1 MSRLTLYQSN
11 FTQGEVDPLMHGRV
25 DIEQYYSAL
34 DRAKNVMIMPQGGF
48 ERRPG
53 SRFMFD
59 LTSHLGSYTA
69 LAGIRLI
76 PFEFSIDQSFM
87 LLFVKQSTSDVRM
100 FVFANQVQITNI
112 NGSGN
117 DYLSINMGDID
128 LSKVNFTQSADTLIL
143 VQEDIVPRKIVRGS
157 TNATWTESSIT
168 LTSPKYNFT
177 TGTTNPAAT
186 ITPDAVDGTVKLT
199 ASAATFPAERS
210 ATAQGGASSTITLDG
225 SASGTDD
232 LYNGCKITIT
242 SGTGSGQTRFISDYV
257 GSSKIATVSV
267 AWTVT
272 PASDSVF
279 TTSDHVGQYINV
291 NNGFGRA
298 KIIERNSEVVD
309 GSTQLVVKAMVEIP
323 FFEASVAIAS
333 GDYEIEYG
341 YEDVFSSDR
350 GYPRSC
356 TFHEG
361 RLFFGGSKSLPN
373 TIFGSKVSDFY
384 NFQSGEMLADDA
396 LLVTL
401 STDSIN
407 SINAIRSG
415 RDLQIFTSSGEFF
428 IPQSTLDPITP
439 SNLVIKSSTRRGIK
453 EGIRPTG
460 TEAAT
465 FFIQRSGKS
474 LREFLFSDSD
484 LNYNSNNVSL
494 FSSHLLKAPTKMAL
508 RSATST
514 DDGDLLMI
522 VNSTDGTMAV
532 YTMLRPQN
540 VVAPV
545 EWVTNG
551 EFIDVGV
558 DVEDIYTVTKRA
570 LPTQATF
577 TITVSDYAN
586 IAVGSTIVFS
596 KHDGTEMTL
605 QFEAS
610 SGSAPSS
617 SSGNTH
623 YVRAYTDNNT
633 TADNIYTAINAISG
647 FTVSNPGAAV
657 VTVTRDDYGNDN
669 QTVTSSDT
677 TRLAVTQVTDG
688 TTKYYLEVFDD
699 DRTTDAAIQY
709 FTGATSPDQS
719 LPTNT
724 TCSSLGHLERFPV
737 DVVRD
742 DLVITGKTV
751 VSSAI
756 TIDQA
761 PTTYVEVGLSYAVE
775 VVTLPAEP
783 RLPSGVVVSRK
794 RRIVEATPVLYLSQN
809 LAVNGV
815 EVPFSLLPA
824 TAGASST
831 TFTGRKRIS
840 PILGYS
846 DEAQVTLTMTTPQF
860 VTVLG
865 LEYKLSTGA

>member
-1 MSRLTLYQSN
+1 MSRVTLYQSN

-53 SRFMFD
+53 SKFMFD

-87 LLFVKQSTSDVRM
+87 LLFVKQSSSDVRM

-128 LSKVNFTQSADTLIL
+128 LSKLNYTQSADTLIL
-143 VQEDIVPRKIVRGS
+143 VQEDMAPRSIVRGG
-157 TNATWTESSIT
+157 TNATWTHSTIS
-168 LTSPKYNFT
+168 LTSPFYNFT
-177 TGTTNPAAT
+177 TSTSNPSAT
-186 ITPDAVDGTVKLT
+186 ITPDAVDGTVKIT
-199 ASAATFPAERS
+199 ASSGVF
-210 ATAQGGASSTITLDG
+210 SSG
-225 SASGTDD
+225 
-232 LYNGCKITIT
+232 N
-242 SGTGSGQTRFISDYV
+242 V
-257 GSSKIATVSV
+257 N
-267 AWTVT
+267 
-272 PASDSVF
+272 
-279 TTSDHVGQYINV
+279 QYINV
-291 NNGFGRA
+291 SNGFGRA
-298 KIIERNSEVVD
+298 KIIEYES
-309 GSTQLVVKAMVEIP
+309 STVVKTMVEIP

-333 GDYEIEYG
+333 GAWELETG
-341 YEDVFSSDR
+341 YEEVFSSSK

-373 TIFGSKVSDFY
+373 TLFGSKVGDFF
-384 NFQSGEMLADDA
+384 NFKSSEGLADDA

-439 SNLVIKSSTRRGIK
+439 SNLVIKTSTKRGIK
-453 EGIRPTG
+453 EGLRPTG

-558 DVEDIYTVTKRA
+558 DVEDIYTVVKRTI
-570 LPTQATF
+570 PT
-577 TITVSDYAN
+577 
-586 IAVGSTIVFS
+586 
-596 KHDGTEMTL
+596 
-605 QFEAS
+605 
-610 SGSAPSS
+610 
-617 SSGNTH
+617 
-623 YVRAYTDNNT
+623 
-633 TADNIYTAINAISG
+633 
-647 FTVSNPGAAV
+647 
-657 VTVTRDDYGNDN
+657 N
-669 QTVTSSDT
+669 Q
-677 TRLAVTQVTDG
+677 
-688 TTKYYLEVFDD
+688 TKYYLEVFDD

-709 FTGATSPDQS
+709 FSGATSPDQS
-719 LPTNT
+719 LPSNT
-724 TCSSLGHLERFPV
+724 TCGSLNHLEGLAV

-751 VSSAI
+751 SSNAI

-775 VVTLPAEP
+775 VKTLPAEP
-783 RLPSGVVVSRK
+783 RQPSGVVVSRK

-860 VTVLG
+860 ATVIG
-865 LEYKLSTGA
+865 LEYKLSTGV

>member
-1 MSRLTLYQSN
+1 MYQSN

-53 SRFMFD
+53 SKFMFD

-87 LLFVKQSTSDVRM
+87 LLFVKQSASDVRM

-128 LSKVNFTQSADTLIL
+128 LSKINFTQSADTLIL
-143 VQEDIVPRKIVRGS
+143 VQEDMAPRSIVRGG
-157 TNATWTESSIT
+157 TNATWTHSTIS
-168 LTSPKYNFT
+168 LTSPFFNFT
-177 TGTTNPAAT
+177 TSTSNPSAT
-186 ITPDAVDGTVKLT
+186 ITPDAVDGTVKIT
-199 ASAATFPAERS
+199 ASSGVF
-210 ATAQGGASSTITLDG
+210 SSG
-225 SASGTDD
+225 
-232 LYNGCKITIT
+232 N
-242 SGTGSGQTRFISDYV
+242 V
-257 GSSKIATVSV
+257 N
-267 AWTVT
+267 
-272 PASDSVF
+272 
-279 TTSDHVGQYINV
+279 QYINV
-291 NNGFGRA
+291 SNGFGRA
-298 KIIERNSEVVD
+298 RIIEFES
-309 GSTQLVVKAMVEIP
+309 STVVKTMVEIP

-333 GDYEIEYG
+333 GAWELETG
-341 YEDVFSSDR
+341 YEAVFSSTK
-350 GYPRSC
+350 GYPRTC

-361 RLFFGGSKSLPN
+361 RLFFGGTKSLPN
-373 TIFGSKVSDFY
+373 TLFGSKVGDFF
-384 NFQSGEMLADDA
+384 NFKSSEALADDA
-396 LLVTL
+396 LFVTL
-401 STDSIN
+401 SSDSIN

-428 IPQSTLDPITP
+428 VPQSTLDPITP
-439 SNLVIKSSTRRGIK
+439 SNLVVKSSTRRGIK

-532 YTMLRPQN
+532 YTLLRPQN

-551 EFIDVGV
+551 EYIDVGV
-558 DVEDIYTVTKRA
+558 DVEDIYTVVKRTI
-570 LPTQATF
+570 PT
-577 TITVSDYAN
+577 
-586 IAVGSTIVFS
+586 
-596 KHDGTEMTL
+596 
-605 QFEAS
+605 
-610 SGSAPSS
+610 
-617 SSGNTH
+617 
-623 YVRAYTDNNT
+623 
-633 TADNIYTAINAISG
+633 
-647 FTVSNPGAAV
+647 
-657 VTVTRDDYGNDN
+657 N
-669 QTVTSSDT
+669 Q
-677 TRLAVTQVTDG
+677 
-688 TTKYYLEVFDD
+688 TKYYLEVFDD

-709 FTGATSPDQS
+709 FSGATSPDQS
-719 LPTNT
+719 LPSNT
-724 TCSSLGHLERFPV
+724 TCGSLNHLEGLAV

-751 VSSAI
+751 SSNAI

-775 VVTLPAEP
+775 VKTLPAEP
-783 RLPSGVVVSRK
+783 RQPSGVVVSRK
-794 RRIVEATPVLYLSQN
+794 RRILEATPVLLLSQN
-809 LAVNGV
+809 LAINGV

-831 TFTGRKRIS
+831 TFSGRKRIS

-846 DEAQVTLTMTTPQF
+846 DEAQLTLTMTTPQF
-860 VTVLG
+860 VTVIG

>member
-1 MSRLTLYQSN
+1 MYQSN

-53 SRFMFD
+53 SKFMFD

-87 LLFVKQSTSDVRM
+87 LLFVKQSASDVRM

-128 LSKVNFTQSADTLIL
+128 LSKINFTQSADTLIL
-143 VQEDIVPRKIVRGS
+143 VQEDMAPRSIVRGG
-157 TNATWTESSIT
+157 TNATWTHSTIS
-168 LTSPKYNFT
+168 LTSPFFNFT
-177 TGTTNPAAT
+177 TSTSNPSAT
-186 ITPDAVDGTVKLT
+186 ITPDAVDGTVKIT
-199 ASAATFPAERS
+199 AS
-210 ATAQGGASSTITLDG
+210 
-225 SASGTDD
+225 SG
-232 LYNGCKITIT
+232 
-242 SGTGSGQTRFISDYV
+242 
-257 GSSKIATVSV
+257 
-267 AWTVT
+267 
-272 PASDSVF
+272 VF
-279 TTSDHVGQYINV
+279 TTDHVNQYINV
-291 NNGFGRA
+291 SNGFGRA
-298 KIIERNSEVVD
+298 RIIEFES
-309 GSTQLVVKAMVEIP
+309 STVVKTMVEIP

-333 GDYEIEYG
+333 GAWELETG
-341 YEDVFSSDR
+341 YEAVFSSTK
-350 GYPRSC
+350 GYPRTC

-361 RLFFGGSKSLPN
+361 RLFFGGTKSLPN
-373 TIFGSKVSDFY
+373 TLFGSKVGDFF
-384 NFQSGEMLADDA
+384 NFKSSEALADDA
-396 LLVTL
+396 LFVTL
-401 STDSIN
+401 SSDSIN

-428 IPQSTLDPITP
+428 VPQSTLDPITP
-439 SNLVIKSSTRRGIK
+439 SNLVVKSSTRRGIK

-532 YTMLRPQN
+532 YTLLRPQN

-551 EFIDVGV
+551 EYIDVGV
-558 DVEDIYTVTKRA
+558 DVEDIYTVVKRTI
-570 LPTQATF
+570 PT
-577 TITVSDYAN
+577 
-586 IAVGSTIVFS
+586 
-596 KHDGTEMTL
+596 
-605 QFEAS
+605 
-610 SGSAPSS
+610 
-617 SSGNTH
+617 
-623 YVRAYTDNNT
+623 
-633 TADNIYTAINAISG
+633 
-647 FTVSNPGAAV
+647 
-657 VTVTRDDYGNDN
+657 N
-669 QTVTSSDT
+669 Q
-677 TRLAVTQVTDG
+677 
-688 TTKYYLEVFDD
+688 TKYYLEVFDD

-709 FTGATSPDQS
+709 FSGATSPDQS
-719 LPTNT
+719 LPSNT
-724 TCSSLGHLERFPV
+724 TCGSLNHLEGLAV

-751 VSSAI
+751 SSNAI

-775 VVTLPAEP
+775 VKTLPAEP
-783 RLPSGVVVSRK
+783 RQPSGVVVSRK
-794 RRIVEATPVLYLSQN
+794 RRILEATPVLLLSQN
-809 LAVNGV
+809 LAINGV

-831 TFTGRKRIS
+831 TFSGRKRIS

-846 DEAQVTLTMTTPQF
+846 DEAQLTLTMTTPQF
-860 VTVLG
+860 VTVIG

>member
-1 MSRLTLYQSN
+1 MYQSN

-53 SRFMFD
+53 SKFMFD

-87 LLFVKQSTSDVRM
+87 LLFVKQSSSDVRM

-128 LSKVNFTQSADTLIL
+128 LSKINFTQSADTLIL
-143 VQEDIVPRKIVRGS
+143 VQEDMAPRSIVRGG
-157 TNATWTESSIT
+157 TNATWTHSTIS
-168 LTSPKYNFT
+168 LTSPFFNFT
-177 TGTTNPAAT
+177 TSTSNPSAT
-186 ITPDAVDGTVKLT
+186 ITPDAVDGTVKIT
-199 ASAATFPAERS
+199 ASSGVF
-210 ATAQGGASSTITLDG
+210 SSG
-225 SASGTDD
+225 
-232 LYNGCKITIT
+232 N
-242 SGTGSGQTRFISDYV
+242 V
-257 GSSKIATVSV
+257 N
-267 AWTVT
+267 
-272 PASDSVF
+272 
-279 TTSDHVGQYINV
+279 QYINV
-291 NNGFGRA
+291 SNGFGRA
-298 KIIERNSEVVD
+298 RIIEFES
-309 GSTQLVVKAMVEIP
+309 STVVKTMVEIP

-333 GDYEIEYG
+333 GAWELETG
-341 YEDVFSSDR
+341 YEEVFSSTK
-350 GYPRSC
+350 GYPRTC

-373 TIFGSKVSDFY
+373 TLFGSKVGDFF
-384 NFQSGEMLADDA
+384 NFKSSEALADDA
-396 LLVTL
+396 LFVTL
-401 STDSIN
+401 SSDSIN

-439 SNLVIKSSTRRGIK
+439 SNLVVKSSTRRGIK

-551 EFIDVGV
+551 EYIDVGV
-558 DVEDIYTVTKRA
+558 DVEDIYTVVKRTI
-570 LPTQATF
+570 PT
-577 TITVSDYAN
+577 
-586 IAVGSTIVFS
+586 
-596 KHDGTEMTL
+596 
-605 QFEAS
+605 
-610 SGSAPSS
+610 
-617 SSGNTH
+617 
-623 YVRAYTDNNT
+623 
-633 TADNIYTAINAISG
+633 
-647 FTVSNPGAAV
+647 
-657 VTVTRDDYGNDN
+657 N
-669 QTVTSSDT
+669 Q
-677 TRLAVTQVTDG
+677 
-688 TTKYYLEVFDD
+688 TKYYLEVFDD

-709 FTGATSPDQS
+709 FSGATSPDQS
-719 LPTNT
+719 LPSNT
-724 TCSSLGHLERFPV
+724 TCGSLNHLEGLAV

-751 VSSAI
+751 SSNAI

-775 VVTLPAEP
+775 VKTLPAEP
-783 RLPSGVVVSRK
+783 RQPSGVVVSRK
-794 RRIVEATPVLYLSQN
+794 RRILEATPVLLLSQN
-809 LAVNGV
+809 LAINGV

-831 TFTGRKRIS
+831 TFSGRKRIS

-846 DEAQVTLTMTTPQF
+846 DEAQLTLTMTTPQF
-860 VTVLG
+860 VTVIG

>member
-1 MSRLTLYQSN
+1 MYQSN

-53 SRFMFD
+53 SKFMFD

-87 LLFVKQSTSDVRM
+87 LLFVKQSASDVRM

-128 LSKVNFTQSADTLIL
+128 LSKINFTQSADTLIL
-143 VQEDIVPRKIVRGS
+143 VQEDMAPRSIVRGG
-157 TNATWTESSIT
+157 TNVTWTHSTIS
-168 LTSPKYNFT
+168 LTSPFFNFT
-177 TGTTNPAAT
+177 TSTSNPSAT
-186 ITPDAVDGTVKLT
+186 ITPDAVDGTVKIT
-199 ASAATFPAERS
+199 ASSGVF
-210 ATAQGGASSTITLDG
+210 SSG
-225 SASGTDD
+225 
-232 LYNGCKITIT
+232 N
-242 SGTGSGQTRFISDYV
+242 V
-257 GSSKIATVSV
+257 N
-267 AWTVT
+267 
-272 PASDSVF
+272 
-279 TTSDHVGQYINV
+279 QYINV
-291 NNGFGRA
+291 SNGFGRA
-298 KIIERNSEVVD
+298 RIIEFES
-309 GSTQLVVKAMVEIP
+309 STVVKTMVEIP

-333 GDYEIEYG
+333 GAWELETG
-341 YEDVFSSDR
+341 YEAVFSSTK
-350 GYPRSC
+350 GYPRTC

-361 RLFFGGSKSLPN
+361 RLFFGGTKSLPN
-373 TIFGSKVSDFY
+373 TLFGSKVGDFF
-384 NFQSGEMLADDA
+384 NFKSSEALADDA

-401 STDSIN
+401 SSDSIN

-428 IPQSTLDPITP
+428 VPQSTLDPITP
-439 SNLVIKSSTRRGIK
+439 SNLVVKSSTRRGIK

-551 EFIDVGV
+551 EYIDVGV
-558 DVEDIYTVTKRA
+558 DVEDIYTVVKRTI
-570 LPTQATF
+570 PT
-577 TITVSDYAN
+577 
-586 IAVGSTIVFS
+586 
-596 KHDGTEMTL
+596 
-605 QFEAS
+605 
-610 SGSAPSS
+610 
-617 SSGNTH
+617 
-623 YVRAYTDNNT
+623 
-633 TADNIYTAINAISG
+633 
-647 FTVSNPGAAV
+647 
-657 VTVTRDDYGNDN
+657 N
-669 QTVTSSDT
+669 Q
-677 TRLAVTQVTDG
+677 
-688 TTKYYLEVFDD
+688 TKYYLEVFDD

-709 FTGATSPDQS
+709 FSGATSPDQS
-719 LPTNT
+719 LPSNT
-724 TCSSLGHLERFPV
+724 TCGSLNHLEGLAV

-751 VSSAI
+751 SSNAI

-775 VVTLPAEP
+775 VKTLPAEP
-783 RLPSGVVVSRK
+783 RQPSGVVVSRK
-794 RRIVEATPVLYLSQN
+794 RRILEATPVLLLSQN
-809 LAVNGV
+809 LAINGV

-831 TFTGRKRIS
+831 TFSGRKRIS

-846 DEAQVTLTMTTPQF
+846 DEAQLTLTMTTPQF
-860 VTVLG
+860 VTVIG